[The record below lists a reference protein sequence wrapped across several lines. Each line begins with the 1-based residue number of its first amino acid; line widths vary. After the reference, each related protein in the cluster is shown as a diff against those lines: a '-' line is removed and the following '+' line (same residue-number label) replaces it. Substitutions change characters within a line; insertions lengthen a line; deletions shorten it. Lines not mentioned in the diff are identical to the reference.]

1 MQLCNYAGILK
12 MFFKKTKNKKHT
24 FLSSPVLFPLSVGF
38 ILRQELSFHAVM
50 GCPGVNPT
58 SSANF
63 CEIK

>member
-1 MQLCNYAGILK
+1 